1 MHQPTPSRRAGRLV
15 ALALVGA
22 LALTVAFGTGAAGAS
37 TTRRGPFALVKAEC
51 NRRID
56 QRLLVLADM
65 RARISATRH
74 LTSEQ
79 KAPMVASIDETSNVL
94 VHMYRPA
101 VQAATTK
108 AALRDACR
116 SIFVD
121 LRIFVVYLPQMRDGA
136 QLDAVEAFDASES
149 AKVAAAHEAGAD
161 TAALDALLGDARTK
175 LDDAAARI
183 PSVSPA
189 SFNADPAG
197 TRATWDAVHA
207 DLVGAFIDLLKVHHG
222 VASLPSAA

>member
-1 MHQPTPSRRAGRLV
+1 MHHHTPSTRRGRRV
-15 ALALVGA
+15 ATALVGA
-22 LALTVAFGTGAAGAS
+22 LALTMAFGTGAAGAS

-56 QRLLVLADM
+56 QRLVVLADM

-74 LTSEQ
+74 LTTEQ
-79 KAPMVASIDETSNVL
+79 KATMVASIDEASNVL

-101 VQAATTK
+101 VQQATRK

-121 LRIFVVYLPQMRDGA
+121 LRIFAVYLPQVRDGA
-136 QLDAVEAFDASES
+136 QLDALEAFDASET
-149 AKVAAAHEAGAD
+149 AKVAAAHESGAD
-161 TAALDALLGDARTK
+161 TAALDALLGDARTR
-175 LDDAAARI
+175 LDDAAAKI

-207 DLVGAFIDLLKVHHG
+207 DLVGSFVDLLRVHHG
-222 VASLPSAA
+222 LASLPAAA